1 MKIIPRDLVEQI
13 EYTDPRT
20 YDEQLFALGAGLDEF
35 YIINPI
41 WPDIYKNLIDESIR
55 SSSCVMWVHEK
66 DWLFKKFHKNWKF
79 ENGYKIIELTE
90 EEMPQMIWK
99 RNPAIDSSI
108 SFFEDPYEELDIK
121 IPRWDITYQY
131 IWYLDPEYCE
141 SDEKIW
147 VYKCETDWVGLDKKD
162 MGTLTPDIS
171 SKITYNE
178 DLLDL
183 IAEVHYKIKYADF
196 AYEHIWYLD
205 PKFTDNKKT
214 WIVKMSAVTNP
225 KGIKDMG
232 IITPESYL
240 EQHWEINPDIP
251 ECVKFERDPRDYIIP
266 NWDSKFKHIWYLNP
280 YFVGGNKKIWIYTC
294 TTDNYDPEIGI
305 KDMGYINQ
313 ELDIEFMYNPEI
325 PDLKANIDYTI
336 TYSQVEY
343 KHIWYVDPKFTN
355 GRKIWLASMS
365 AIKNPK
371 GTIDM
376 GYIVPDV
383 AENLDVVFISYNEPN
398 ADANWERLL
407 TKAPNAIRID
417 GVKGIFEAHQ
427 AAAKRARSDMF
438 YVVDGDAYIE
448 DDWQF
453 DFNPNIFDRD
463 CVHVY
468 KSRNPINDL
477 IYGYGGVKLF
487 PRKLLLDAKDWNV
500 DMTTSIA
507 SKLKVI
513 NEISNVTAF
522 NTDPKSTW
530 RSAFRECA
538 KLAAGTITNQNVVET
553 GRRLETWMT
562 KGADRPFGE
571 YALAG
576 AQAGYEYGKV
586 HRLNTELMKKINDRE
601 WLESQFN
608 E

>member
-1 MKIIPRDLVEQI
+1 
-13 EYTDPRT
+13 
-20 YDEQLFALGAGLDEF
+20 
-35 YIINPI
+35 
-41 WPDIYKNLIDESIR
+41 
-55 SSSCVMWVHEK
+55 
-66 DWLFKKFHKNWKF
+66 
-79 ENGYKIIELTE
+79 
-90 EEMPQMIWK
+90 
-99 RNPAIDSSI
+99 
-108 SFFEDPYEELDIK
+108 
-121 IPRWDITYQY
+121 
-131 IWYLDPEYCE
+131 
-141 SDEKIW
+141 
-147 VYKCETDWVGLDKKD
+147 
-162 MGTLTPDIS
+162 
-171 SKITYNE
+171 
-178 DLLDL
+178 
-183 IAEVHYKIKYADF
+183 
-196 AYEHIWYLD
+196 
-205 PKFTDNKKT
+205 
-214 WIVKMSAVTNP
+214 
-225 KGIKDMG
+225 
-232 IITPESYL
+232 
-240 EQHWEINPDIP
+240 
-251 ECVKFERDPRDYIIP
+251 
-266 NWDSKFKHIWYLNP
+266 
-280 YFVGGNKKIWIYTC
+280 
-294 TTDNYDPEIGI
+294 
-305 KDMGYINQ
+305 
-313 ELDIEFMYNPEI
+313 
-325 PDLKANIDYTI
+325 
-336 TYSQVEY
+336 
-343 KHIWYVDPKFTN
+343 
-355 GRKIWLASMS
+355 MS

-477 IYGYGGVKLF
+477 VYGYGGVKLF